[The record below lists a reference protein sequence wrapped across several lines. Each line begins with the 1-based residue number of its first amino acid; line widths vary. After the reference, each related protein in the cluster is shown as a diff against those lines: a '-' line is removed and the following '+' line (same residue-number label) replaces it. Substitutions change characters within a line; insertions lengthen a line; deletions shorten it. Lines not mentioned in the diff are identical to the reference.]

1 MAITS
6 FTPGFQIGTMNTT
19 PTIDFTKGLSLGASN
34 KVSLSNPL
42 GDLNIKPKTGQN
54 LLGNINMGQL
64 AAMALPMVTGAL
76 GKINDYTKRNITD
89 QQKTEFDAI
98 YGRGENPIFD
108 LFSLGK
114 DARNTAQQI
123 KNTAYINTGVLGSNQ
138 DILNAY
144 NSLDFN
150 SWKPNNN
157 KINFW
162 QANLKNLEAS
172 AKGASAGS
180 SFGPWGALI
189 GGIAG
194 GVADIGSYI
203 GSGKRRQLI
212 NNAKEIAKNKSL
224 DSFTEQVYNTQKQ
237 NNLNSLKSLY
247 ALGGTL
253 DYDLQNQY
261 AINNYM
267 NTLNKSKITS
277 MPNSF
282 YKPQFES
289 MNYFATGGS
298 PDFNEF
304 NTGGTHEQNRNGGIP
319 QGFDNQGI
327 LNLVEQGEVKIKTKE
342 GQDYIL
348 QDRQSLPEEWC
359 KDHKVPIGST
369 PAEAARY
376 LRKEY
381 DENPNDPILKRM
393 WEEVNVPDLIE
404 INEIMKQEAA
414 LKEARKQGL
423 NSPKMQGIESQ
434 VMQDMYYNENP
445 QEEIS
450 LQQGINPNIQNAFG
464 GNIRRFDGGGN
475 LYDYAQIGLQLPS
488 IIKGLQKPDY
498 SYANEVLNSIGKEQR
513 LNIPNSYTYYTYNPV
528 DELQYLN
535 KQQAQDAALIN
546 TLQNTSNP
554 SRNSSILA
562 AAAQNAANRSKLIN
576 DIANINYTRKTEN
589 TKLNNAITDQVN
601 SNLIA
606 QATHNLQLDN
616 LDYNKMIQGLKLKQ
630 DADNIIGENLSSGL
644 SGISKMLDA
653 RRQEENSLGIA
664 ALSAIAQGVPFTDG
678 VINALYNINPKLGDI
693 GFSTREDFSSYKNRA
708 QRNAIL
714 QALKDNNYNID
725 VYGNLDRYVKDQ
737 AVINFILDKYNYD
750 NSWNGESLGL
760 SYDNFKKIIGG

>member
-1 MAITS
+1 MSGIQYKLS
-6 FTPGFQIGTMNTT
+6 NVQNPLSWNIPIIPQQGKNSLMGKNFNMNIG
-19 PTIDFTKGLSLGASN
+19 KGENAFDASGLVAAGVDMLGESLASLGN
-34 KVSLSNPL
+34 RY
-42 GDLNIKPKTGQN
+42 QN
-54 LLGNINMGQL
+54 TDDAYKDILLKG
-64 AAMALPMVTGAL
+64 
-76 GKINDYTKRNITD
+76 
-89 QQKTEFDAI
+89 I
-98 YGRGENPIFD
+98 YGDASQGNLMQIVD
-108 LFSLGK
+108 NISGK
-114 DARNTAQQI
+114 SEDNALQAINNNT
-123 KNTAYINTGVLGSNQ
+123 YRNTGVLGSNQ
-138 DILNAY
+138 DLINSFNSINKPVELEKRGVGSIASTIGGSMLKGAASGFTAGSVIPGLGNIVGTIGGTVVGLLGGIGSSINGNKFEKIQKAQELAY
-144 NSLDFN
+144 NNSLD
-150 SWKPNNN
+150 
-157 KINFW
+157 NF
-162 QANLKNLEAS
+162 
-172 AKGASAGS
+172 
-180 SFGPWGALI
+180 
-189 GGIAG
+189 
-194 GVADIGSYI
+194 
-203 GSGKRRQLI
+203 
-212 NNAKEIAKNKSL
+212 
-224 DSFTEQVYNTQKQ
+224 NTQVSNTAKQ
-237 NNLNSLKSLY
+237 NNINALANMI
-247 ALGGTL
+247 ALGGQLNYNIDDKYLTN
-253 DYDLQNQY
+253 DY
-261 AINNYM
+261 M
-267 NTLNKSKITS
+267 SKLNSRI
-277 MPNSF
+277 
-282 YKPQFES
+282 YKPQFDS
-289 MNYFATGGS
+289 MNYFAMGGS

-304 NTGGTHEQNRNGGIP
+304 NTGGTHEENPLGGIP
-319 QGFDNQGI
+319 QGLDKQGI
-327 LNLVEQGEVKIKTKE
+327 MNTVEQGETKTSTSNGEYIFSDRLKLSNKECKNLKIPK
-342 GQDYIL
+342 
-348 QDRQSLPEEWC
+348 
-359 KDHKVPIGST
+359 GST
-369 PAEAARY
+369 YAEASKI

-381 DENPNDPILKRM
+381 NENPNDEIARRGWEQFRDILIQSQEM
-393 WEEVNVPDLIE
+393 Q
-404 INEIMKQEAA
+404 KQEIA

-423 NSPKMQGIESQ
+423 NSSKMQRIDSQ
-434 VMQDMYYNENP
+434 VMQDMHYNENP
-445 QEEIS
+445 QEEDL
-450 LQQGINPNIQNAFG
+450 LQQGINPNIQNTFD

-562 AAAQNAANRSKLIN
+562 ATAQNAANRSKLLN
-576 DIANINYTRKTEN
+576 DIANINYARKTEN

-678 VINALYNINPKLGDI
+678 MINALYNINPKLGDI

-760 SYDNFKKIIGG
+760 SHDNFKKIIGG